1 MKAKAFLLIL
11 LAAILVFS
19 GCMLFEPI
27 QPEAPAA
34 AEPDEA
40 IVPAPLLAEGETI
53 TATIDVEKH
62 GTIIVELY
70 PNIAPQSVCNFV
82 YLARQGF
89 YDGLTFHRIIEGFMI
104 QGGDPEGTGMGGP
117 GYTIK
122 GEFAANGIV
131 NDLKHEPG
139 VISMAR
145 GQGFDSAGSQF
156 FIVHEDADHL
166 NGQYAAFGKVIEGMD
181 VVDSIAKVN
190 VQKDGQ
196 TPRLPVVITS
206 ITIDGPELPEPE
218 KLG

>member
-19 GCMLFEPI
+19 GCALFEPI
-27 QPEAPAA
+27 QPEEPAA
-34 AEPDEA
+34 AELEEPV
-40 IVPAPLLAEGETI
+40 VPAPLLEEGETI
-53 TATIDVEKH
+53 TATIEVEKH
-62 GTIIVELY
+62 GIIILELY
-70 PNIAPQSVCNFV
+70 PNIAPESVCNFV

-104 QGGDPEGTGMGGP
+104 QGGDPEGTGFGGP

-122 GEFAANGIV
+122 GEFAVNGIV

-145 GQGFDSAGSQF
+145 GNEYDSAGSQF
-156 FIVHEDADHL
+156 FIVHETSPHL
-166 NGQYAAFGKVIEGMD
+166 DGQYAAFGKVIEGME

-196 TPRLPVVITS
+196 TPRLPVVINS

-218 KLG
+218 KLV

>member
-11 LAAILVFS
+11 LAMLLVFS
-19 GCMLFEPI
+19 GCSLVEPI
-27 QPEAPAA
+27 QGDASTGES
-34 AEPDEA
+34 EGS
-40 IVPAPLLAEGETI
+40 VPPTPILEEGETV

-62 GTIIVELY
+62 GTIVVELY
-70 PNIAPQSVCNFV
+70 PNIAPESVCNFV

>member
-11 LAAILVFS
+11 LAVVLLFS
-19 GCMLFEPI
+19 ACALTEPI
-27 QPEAPAA
+27 GSNTPA
-34 AEPDEA
+34 ESEGPVTPTPILD
-40 IVPAPLLAEGETI
+40 EGETV
-53 TATIDVEKH
+53 TATIEVEKH
-62 GTIIVELY
+62 GTIVVELY
-70 PNIAPQSVCNFV
+70 PNIAPESVCNFV

-104 QGGDPEGTGMGGP
+104 QGGDPEGTGFGGP

-145 GQGFDSAGSQF
+145 GTGFDSAGSQF

-181 VVDSIAKVN
+181 VVNSIAKVN

-196 TPRLPVVITS
+196 TPRLPVVINS
-206 ITIDGPELPEPE
+206 ITIDGPELPEPQ
-218 KLG
+218 KLS